1 MADFIFSDKT
11 RDLSGSAIRATFKLL
26 ADPEIIS
33 FAGGAPSPD
42 VFPKK
47 ELEEIARDIFAT
59 RGNLALQYGITE
71 GYDPLRQSWAP
82 LPQHG
87 HPR

>member
-1 MADFIFSDKT
+1 MANSIFSDKT

-47 ELEEIARDIFAT
+47 ELEEMYEM
-59 RGNLALQYGITE
+59 YGI
-71 GYDPLRQSWAP
+71 GGGDDNDIQ
-82 LPQHG
+82 
-87 HPR
+87 